1 MSNHL
6 YSYTDAELA
15 KELREIAERGH
26 TVRGKPDAAWFMR
39 QAADALERAR
49 GPNGEAKYTMADLEL
64 FCQRAALAAIEQ
76 YEPALRR
83 LIAASDQFVKDTGLK
98 HGDLITDAVEAA
110 RPLLLEASPSATH
123 EGGSD
128 GTS

>member
-1 MSNHL
+1 VS

-49 GPNGEAKYTMADLEL
+49 GPNGEHFAGPGTLAAALEPNAPYL
-64 FCQRAALAAIEQ
+64 RAALPTKYHHFFDTVLMPLARMGCES
-76 YEPALRR
+76 LR
-83 LIAASDQFVKDTGLK
+83 
-98 HGDLITDAVEAA
+98 
-110 RPLLLEASPSATH
+110 PNASPSATH
-123 EGGSD
+123 SLPKEGP
-128 GTS
+128 

>member
-1 MSNHL
+1 MTAHI

-49 GPNGEAKYTMADLEL
+49 GPNVGDTIPMPKAWIEAAKCDN
-64 FCQRAALAAIEQ
+64 CGGQGWRAIQ
-76 YEPALRR
+76 
-83 LIAASDQFVKDTGLK
+83 
-98 HGDLITDAVEAA
+98 VEAGVFEQEQCQWCFERWLA
-110 RPLLLEASPSATH
+110 LGQPSPSATS
-123 EGGSD
+123 GD
-128 GTS
+128 